1 MPHEDFVSEERFN
14 DIKLKFRPARWPKI
28 DLCADAKEDLLRSFN
43 LFDKGGLG
51 VVSIDLVKVALRALG
66 HEIDAKENE
75 ALKLMFPDET
85 IIFGDYLKLLSEWIF
100 NIDQD
105 PDVEKAFS
113 LFDTDGKG
121 YIDLDDLRR
130 VRNRLGYSQEI
141 DDTELIDMLIGSQF
155 SGPPKVND
163 AAQELKAI
171 YEARQDKTRLRKGQ
185 GYATSSMGEVGGGAD
200 RGSLMVP
207 PAIGM
212 HRRTSSEDAFDPTG
226 LTVDFD
232 KFKRVLQLEAA
243 PPEPI

>member
-1 MPHEDFVSEERFN
+1 MPHEDFDSEERFN

-28 DLCADAKEDLLRSFN
+28 DLYAHAKEDLLRSFN
-43 LFDKGGLG
+43 LFDKNGLG
-51 VVSIDLVKVALRALG
+51 VISIDSVKVALRALG

-75 ALKLMFPDET
+75 ALKLMFPDGT

-105 PDVEKAFS
+105 LDVEKAFS

-121 YIDLDDLRR
+121 YIDFDDLRR
-130 VRNRLGYSQEI
+130 VRDRLGYSQEI
-141 DDTELIDMLIGSQF
+141 DDTELIDMLIGSQ
-155 SGPPKVND
+155 VND
-163 AAQELKAI
+163 AAEELKEI

-185 GYATSSMGEVGGGAD
+185 GYATSLMGEAGRGAES
-200 RGSLMVP
+200 GSLMVP
-207 PAIGM
+207 PVISM
-212 HRRTSSEDAFDPTG
+212 HRRTSSEDAFDPAG

-243 PPEPI
+243 PSEPI